1 MPSSDRAKNCAKH
14 YPKSHYRGMDHAKAA
29 EIRRAY
35 FAREA
40 NQAELARRYGIAQ
53 NTVSRIV
60 SGLVWVREVA
70 K

>member
-1 MPSSDRAKNCAKH
+1 MRR
-14 YPKSHYRGMDHAKAA
+14 PKSRYRCMDADKAA
-29 EIRRAY
+29 EIRRSY

-60 SGLVWVREVA
+60 SGLVWNREVA

>member
-1 MPSSDRAKNCAKH
+1 MNR
-14 YPKSHYRGMDHAKAA
+14 PKSRYRHMDRKKAA

-40 NQAELARRYGIAQ
+40 KQAELAQRYGIRQ

-60 SGLVWVREVA
+60 SGLVWT
-70 K
+70 

>member
-1 MPSSDRAKNCAKH
+1 MS
-14 YPKSHYRGMDHAKAA
+14 PKTHYRTMTPAKAA

-40 NQAELARRYGIAQ
+40 KQKELAERYGIKQ

-60 SGLVWVREVA
+60 SGLVWA
-70 K
+70 

>member
-1 MPSSDRAKNCAKH
+1 MRR
-14 YPKSHYRGMDHAKAA
+14 PKSRYRCMDADKAA

-60 SGLVWVREVA
+60 SGLVWNREVA